1 MPNTHLN
8 ARNSALLYVL
18 LGLVGLL
25 YILAFLRVQA
35 QPWSSA
41 LKKHQQAEAAVLLK
55 KEKAHTLATPTKSQT
70 PNAQS

>member
-1 MPNTHLN
+1 
-8 ARNSALLYVL
+8 LYVL

-55 KEKAHTLATPTKSQT
+55 KEKVNALGTSAKPQT
-70 PNAQS
+70 PNA